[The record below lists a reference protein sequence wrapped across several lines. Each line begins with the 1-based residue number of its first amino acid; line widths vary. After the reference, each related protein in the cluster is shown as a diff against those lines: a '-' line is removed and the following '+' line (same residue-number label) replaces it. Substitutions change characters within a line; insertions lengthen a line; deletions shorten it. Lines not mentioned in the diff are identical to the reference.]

1 MTTINII
8 GVVMLVGGVP
18 RGDPAESIFGGERN
32 CGPKGRHCRRSREWA
47 IEVAQ

>member
-1 MTTINII
+1 MTIINII
-8 GVVMLVGGVP
+8 GVVMLIGSVP

-32 CGPKGRHCRRSREWA
+32 CGPKGRHCRRSRECA